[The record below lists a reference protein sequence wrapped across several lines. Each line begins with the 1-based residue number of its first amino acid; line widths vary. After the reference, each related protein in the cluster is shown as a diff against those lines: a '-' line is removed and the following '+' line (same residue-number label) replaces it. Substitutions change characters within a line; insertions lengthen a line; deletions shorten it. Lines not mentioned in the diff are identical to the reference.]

1 MWKGEKNY
9 CTTSSFPTH
18 VIEIYLSANKE
29 RALAVS
35 SQCLE
40 EPLNMCCWQKNRIVI
55 TQPSV
60 FLAVKQKEPCDFLKT
75 SLMWLWK
82 KRTLCRTMTDTG
94 ISSILFSLPCSASR
108 FCLVLSFFFFSSYV
122 PNKGER
128 LGWDDLC
135 TKQETLWFRSMS
147 YHKRQGSGGCVAR
160 RRDCVSTAGQ
170 NISLQVNF

>member
-1 MWKGEKNY
+1 MWRGKKNY
-9 CTTSSFPTH
+9 CITSSFPTH

-55 TQPSV
+55 SQPSV

-82 KRTLCRTMTDTG
+82 KENTVPDNDGHRH
-94 ISSILFSLPCSASR
+94 LFHSFFSAL
-108 FCLVLSFFFFSSYV
+108 FCLSLLPRSIFFFLFF
-122 PNKGER
+122 
-128 LGWDDLC
+128 LL
-135 TKQETLWFRSMS
+135 RSEQRREAWLRRS
-147 YHKRQGSGGCVAR
+147 VHKAGNFVVQKHVISQKAGIR
-160 RRDCVSTAGQ
+160 RMCC
-170 NISLQVNF
+170 